1 MARIPQKTP
10 FRCPGCGF
18 SQMEPPHLI
27 STYCRSCGGHY
38 EVAGSAISEAALPP
52 LPHLRTDANRR
63 SIFCHKCGSSHPV
76 SSHARSTLCPCC
88 NASIDLAD
96 VTFHSPA
103 SLRVDTRGKLLIGPE
118 ASLSSSLTIC
128 GSAHIQGRIIGR
140 LVSEGEVRIGT
151 NEVCACDITAPV
163 IVIEKNKRPTFTYPL
178 RTERL
183 VVFGCL
189 TGIVHCRGVVHVR
202 RGGRLEAEI
211 HAKAVTVDKG
221 GILLGDCRVSGNST
235 KPAITGDAWPA
246 GWPDSL
252 CIAQ

>member
-1 MARIPQKTP
+1 MARTPQKTP

-38 EVAGSAISEAALPP
+38 EVANRSSSEPVLPP
-52 LPHLRTDANRR
+52 LPDLRPDAKKRG
-63 SIFCHKCGSSHPV
+63 ILCHKCGTTHPA

-88 NASIDLAD
+88 NAAIDLTD
-96 VTFHSPA
+96 VTFLSPA
-103 SLRVDTRGKLLIGPE
+103 SLRVDTRGKLLIGPG

-140 LVSEGEVRIGT
+140 LVSEGVVQVGT

-178 RTERL
+178 HTERL

-221 GILLGDCRVSGNST
+221 GVLLGDCRVSGATTQAPSIN
-235 KPAITGDAWPA
+235 AWPA
-246 GWPDSL
+246 SWPDSL
-252 CIAQ
+252 CIAR